1 MLASLAEISESLVRT
16 VENLEMLAV
25 RRAVIFTAELGLQQ
39 AHFEGDSKLVIKAL
53 QTGTM
58 FSSSFGH
65 LARDILTHVSSLLS
79 FSFSHIVR

>member
-1 MLASLAEISESLVRT
+1 MLASLAEKIKKPCT

-58 FSSSFGH
+58 FSSSVGH
-65 LARDILTHVSSLLS
+65 LSRDT
-79 FSFSHIVR
+79 FDRPQMR